1 MTRPRDAFS
10 TEPGEDESPRPMPA
24 RPPAVELAGAILIVG
39 GVVGLFGLVT
49 GAPGLPAFTLGLLM
63 LTLALNVAP
72 IAVGVLVRTGRAW
85 IVDVN
90 YVAVIAFLD
99 LLSIGSSPLGLIFGV
114 ANVLVVIILIR
125 HKPWFDAMSRWR
137 AGDDADLT
145 P

>member
-1 MTRPRDAFS
+1 
-10 TEPGEDESPRPMPA
+10 MPA

-39 GVVGLFGLVT
+39 GVVGLIGLVT
-49 GAPGLPAFTLGLLM
+49 AAPGLPAFTLGLLL

-72 IAVGVLVRTGRAW
+72 IAIGVLVRMGRAW

-125 HKPWFDAMSRWR
+125 HKPWFDEMSRWR
-137 AGDDADLT
+137 ADERDRLN

>member
-1 MTRPRDAFS
+1 
-10 TEPGEDESPRPMPA
+10 MPA

-39 GVVGLFGLVT
+39 GVVGLIGLVT
-49 GAPGLPAFTLGLLM
+49 AAPNLPGFTLGLLL

-72 IAVGVLVRTGRAW
+72 IAIGVLVRMGRAW

-99 LLSIGSSPLGLIFGV
+99 LLSIGSSPLGLIFGA

-125 HKPWFDAMSRWR
+125 HKPWFDEISRWR
-137 AGDDADLT
+137 ADERDRLN

>member
-1 MTRPRDAFS
+1 VTRHSDAFS
-10 TEPGEDESPRPMPA
+10 TEPGEDESPRPMPT

-39 GVVGLFGLVT
+39 GVVGLIGLVT
-49 GAPGLPAFTLGLLM
+49 AAPGLPAFTLGLLL

-72 IAVGVLVRTGRAW
+72 IAIGVLVRMGRAW

-125 HKPWFDAMSRWR
+125 HKPWFDEMSRWR
-137 AGDDADLT
+137 ADERDRLN

>member
-1 MTRPRDAFS
+1 MTRHTDAYAPDPAP
-10 TEPGEDESPRPMPA
+10 EAPRPPRPSRPA
-24 RPPAVELAGAILIVG
+24 VVELAAAILIVG
-39 GVVGLFGLVT
+39 GVVGLIGLVT
-49 GAPGLPAFTLGLLM
+49 GAPGLPDFTLGLLL

-85 IVDVN
+85 IVAVN

-99 LLSIGSSPLGLIFGV
+99 LLSIGSSPIGLIFTV

-125 HKPWFDAMSRWR
+125 HKPWFDAVGRWR